1 MIKSDM
7 DFARESLE
15 MDKGR
20 RIEKMIKNFNLYKH
34 PKLGIRAVKT
44 GFCWPAFFFTY
55 IWALFF
61 SRLQYVAA
69 FSFFVP
75 LILWILVDIFF
86 PANVFVAYV
95 GFLIAIAINFLLGYK
110 GNSWREKDIIR
121 QGFDFIGVGQFEN
134 MDKALVYL
142 TNKEIK

>member
-1 MIKSDM
+1 M
-7 DFARESLE
+7 DF
-15 MDKGR
+15 GR
-20 RIEKMIKNFNLYKH
+20 Y
-34 PKLGIRAVKT
+34 
-44 GFCWPAFFFTY
+44 
-55 IWALFF
+55 
-61 SRLQYVAA
+61 
-69 FSFFVP
+69 
-75 LILWILVDIFF
+75 FF

>member
-1 MIKSDM
+1 M
-7 DFARESLE
+7 
-15 MDKGR
+15 
-20 RIEKMIKNFNLYKH
+20 EKMIKNFNLYKH
-34 PKLGIRAVKT
+34 PKLGIRSVKI